1 MGTKRYTDTFKL
13 EAVRQVTE
21 GGHGVYDVSNR
32 LGVSS
37 KSLYDW
43 IKAYGPQSEATQ
55 VAQSTKDVMIGSPE
69 VSALTNGWI
78 SQNQFQQLVADMP
91 KTSYASALQAQLN
104 SLDMAQIKN
113 TISVSS

>member
-43 IKAYGPQSEATQ
+43 IKDYGPQSEATQ
-55 VAQSTKDVMIGSPE
+55 AARSEQDEVRRLKAELKRVTQERDILKEAARYFAQESK
-69 VSALTNGWI
+69 
-78 SQNQFQQLVADMP
+78 
-91 KTSYASALQAQLN
+91 
-104 SLDMAQIKN
+104 
-113 TISVSS
+113 

>member
-37 KSLYDW
+37 KSL
-43 IKAYGPQSEATQ
+43 
-55 VAQSTKDVMIGSPE
+55 STGLRHTARSQQPHRLLDPKKMKSD
-69 VSALTNGWI
+69 ALRL
-78 SQNQFQQLVADMP
+78 S
-91 KTSYASALQAQLN
+91 
-104 SLDMAQIKN
+104 
-113 TISVSS
+113 

>member
-43 IKAYGPQSEATQ
+43 IKAYGPQSAATQ
-55 VAQSTKDVMIGSPE
+55 AARSEQDEVRLDLVQYIEGYYNYQRRHSNNGGLSPK
-69 VSALTNGWI
+69 
-78 SQNQFQQLVADMP
+78 QFEDN
-91 KTSYASALQAQLN
+91 YFR
-104 SLDMAQIKN
+104 
-113 TISVSS
+113 

>member
-43 IKAYGPQSEATQ
+43 IKAYGPQSVATQ
-55 VAQSTKDVMIGSPE
+55 AARSEQDEVRRLKAELKRVTQERDILKEAARYFAQESK
-69 VSALTNGWI
+69 
-78 SQNQFQQLVADMP
+78 
-91 KTSYASALQAQLN
+91 
-104 SLDMAQIKN
+104 
-113 TISVSS
+113 

>member
-37 KSLYDW
+37 KSLYNW
-43 IKAYGPQSEATQ
+43 IKAYGPLSSATQ
-55 VAQSTKDVMIGSPE
+55 AARSEQDEVRRLKAELKRVTQERDILKEAARYFAQESK
-69 VSALTNGWI
+69 
-78 SQNQFQQLVADMP
+78 
-91 KTSYASALQAQLN
+91 
-104 SLDMAQIKN
+104 
-113 TISVSS
+113 

>member
-43 IKAYGPQSEATQ
+43 IKAYGPQSEAAQAARSEQDEVRRLKAELKRVTQ
-55 VAQSTKDVMIGSPE
+55 ERDILKEAARYFAQESK
-69 VSALTNGWI
+69 
-78 SQNQFQQLVADMP
+78 
-91 KTSYASALQAQLN
+91 
-104 SLDMAQIKN
+104 
-113 TISVSS
+113 

>member
-21 GGHGVYDVSNR
+21 GGHGVYDVSSR

-37 KSLYDW
+37 MSLYDW

-55 VAQSTKDVMIGSPE
+55 APRSEQEEVRHLKAELKRVTQERDILKEAARYFTSTLARSTG
-69 VSALTNGWI
+69 LFRHTNTAI
-78 SQNQFQQLVADMP
+78 R
-91 KTSYASALQAQLN
+91 
-104 SLDMAQIKN
+104 SL
-113 TISVSS
+113 

>member
-1 MGTKRYTDTFKL
+1 MGTKRYTDKFKL

-43 IKAYGPQSEATQ
+43 IKAYGPQSAATQ
-55 VAQSTKDVMIGSPE
+55 AARSEQDEVRRLKAELKRVTQERDILKEAARYFAQESK
-69 VSALTNGWI
+69 
-78 SQNQFQQLVADMP
+78 
-91 KTSYASALQAQLN
+91 
-104 SLDMAQIKN
+104 
-113 TISVSS
+113 

>member
-21 GGHGVYDVSNR
+21 GDHGVYDVSNR

-43 IKAYGPQSEATQ
+43 IKAYGPPSEATH
-55 VAQSTKDVMIGSPE
+55 SRLDPNKKKSD
-69 VSALTNGWI
+69 
-78 SQNQFQQLVADMP
+78 
-91 KTSYASALQAQLN
+91 ASRL
-104 SLDMAQIKN
+104 S
-113 TISVSS
+113 

>member
-1 MGTKRYTDTFKL
+1 MEAKRYTDTFKL

-43 IKAYGPQSEATQ
+43 IKAYGPQSAATQ
-55 VAQSTKDVMIGSPE
+55 AARSEQDEVRRLKAELKRVTQERDILKEAARYFAQESK
-69 VSALTNGWI
+69 
-78 SQNQFQQLVADMP
+78 
-91 KTSYASALQAQLN
+91 
-104 SLDMAQIKN
+104 
-113 TISVSS
+113 

>member
-43 IKAYGPQSEATQ
+43 IKAYGPQSGATQ
-55 VAQSTKDVMIGSPE
+55 AARSEQDEVRRLRAELKRVTQERDILKEAARYFAQESK
-69 VSALTNGWI
+69 
-78 SQNQFQQLVADMP
+78 
-91 KTSYASALQAQLN
+91 
-104 SLDMAQIKN
+104 
-113 TISVSS
+113 

>member
-43 IKAYGPQSEATQ
+43 IKAYGPQSAATQ
-55 VAQSTKDVMIGSPE
+55 AARSEQDEVRRLKAELKRVTQEGDILKEAARYFAQESK
-69 VSALTNGWI
+69 
-78 SQNQFQQLVADMP
+78 
-91 KTSYASALQAQLN
+91 
-104 SLDMAQIKN
+104 
-113 TISVSS
+113 

>member
-43 IKAYGPQSEATQ
+43 TKAYGPQSAATQ
-55 VAQSTKDVMIGSPE
+55 AARSEQDE
-69 VSALTNGWI
+69 VRRLRAELKRVTQERDILKEAARYFAKES
-78 SQNQFQQLVADMP
+78 
-91 KTSYASALQAQLN
+91 K
-104 SLDMAQIKN
+104 
-113 TISVSS
+113 

>member
-21 GGHGVYDVSNR
+21 GGHVVYDVSNR

-43 IKAYGPQSEATQ
+43 IRPTGR
-55 VAQSTKDVMIGSPE
+55 
-69 VSALTNGWI
+69 
-78 SQNQFQQLVADMP
+78 SQKPLRRLDPNKMKSD
-91 KTSYASALQAQLN
+91 ASRL
-104 SLDMAQIKN
+104 S
-113 TISVSS
+113 

>member
-43 IKAYGPQSEATQ
+43 IKAYGPQSAATQ
-55 VAQSTKDVMIGSPE
+55 ATRSEQDEVRRLKAELKRVTQERDILKEAARYFAQESK
-69 VSALTNGWI
+69 
-78 SQNQFQQLVADMP
+78 
-91 KTSYASALQAQLN
+91 
-104 SLDMAQIKN
+104 
-113 TISVSS
+113 

>member
-32 LGVSS
+32 LRVRS

-55 VAQSTKDVMIGSPE
+55 AARSEQDEVRRLKAELKRVTQERDILKEAARYFAQESK
-69 VSALTNGWI
+69 
-78 SQNQFQQLVADMP
+78 
-91 KTSYASALQAQLN
+91 
-104 SLDMAQIKN
+104 
-113 TISVSS
+113 

>member
-21 GGHGVYDVSNR
+21 GGHGVYDGSNR

-43 IKAYGPQSEATQ
+43 IKSYGPQSEATQ
-55 VAQSTKDVMIGSPE
+55 VARSEQDE
-69 VSALTNGWI
+69 VRRLKAELKRVTQERDILKGAARY
-78 SQNQFQQLVADMP
+78 F
-91 KTSYASALQAQLN
+91 AQE
-104 SLDMAQIKN
+104 SK
-113 TISVSS
+113 